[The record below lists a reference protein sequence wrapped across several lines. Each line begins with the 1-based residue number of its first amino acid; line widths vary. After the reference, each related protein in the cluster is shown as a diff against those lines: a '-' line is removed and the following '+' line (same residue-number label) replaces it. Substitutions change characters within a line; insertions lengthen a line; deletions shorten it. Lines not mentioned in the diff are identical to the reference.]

1 MTALIKKIKSLSQFK
16 LNTLANYA
24 GRFWLNLLSFLLV
37 PVYLYYLGVEVYGL
51 IGAFYAVISFIN
63 LLDLGLSTTV
73 SREVALRKAVFQKRE
88 TIPDLLRTTEIIY
101 WTVGAAILLLMVL
114 LAEPI
119 ATKWINVEKL
129 DLVTV
134 KWTVII
140 LGLTVA
146 VRWPITPY
154 RGTLMALERQV
165 QVNILEVT
173 LRTFRELGA
182 VVILVMVSPTI
193 IAFLLWQV
201 FIAII
206 EVLSMMVLAWHCQP
220 KTGKQAHF
228 QLQILQEIWRFAVGI
243 SWNMVVSLLLS
254 QIDKIILSK
263 LVSLEEFGYYIL
275 ASTLSQRL
283 STIIEPFF
291 VSAAPQLIALIAQK
305 DEEKYSQFFHQS
317 SLFVSLIITP
327 IAAIFIFFAPT
338 ILELWTQSSSVA
350 TKASGLLV
358 LLTFGAML
366 NCMSHISYEIL
377 IAIGKPQITAIFNT
391 FSIFFVIPAMLLVVP
406 HYQLFGTAII
416 RTILN
421 VLYYS
426 VFSIV
431 TIGYILPKERLR
443 WLVQDTLVPIVL
455 CFTMCFAI
463 AQLQM
468 IFIGKHGAIF
478 CIVIG
483 LFASYGLLGWWYR
496 YQRKIAR

>member
-37 PVYLYYLGVEVYGL
+37 PVYLHYLGVEAYGL

-73 SREVALRKAVFQKRE
+73 SREVALRKGVSQKRE

-114 LAEPI
+114 LADLI
-119 ATKWINVEKL
+119 AIKWINVEKL

-146 VRWPITPY
+146 VRWPITLY
-154 RGTLMALERQV
+154 RSTLMALEKQV

-182 VVILVMVSPTI
+182 VLVLVMVSPTI
-193 IAFLLWQV
+193 PAFLLWQV

-206 EVLSMMVLAWHCQP
+206 EVFSMMMLAWHYQP
-220 KTGKQAHF
+220 KIGKQAHF

-291 VSAAPQLIALIAQK
+291 ISASPQLIALISKK
-305 DEEKYSQFFHQS
+305 DEEKYSHFFHKS
-317 SLFVSLIITP
+317 SLFVSLVITP
-327 IAAIFIFFAPT
+327 IAAAFIFFAPI
-338 ILELWTQSSSVA
+338 ILELWTQSSNVA
-350 TKASGLLV
+350 TKASSILAI
-358 LLTFGAML
+358 LTFGAML

-377 IAIGKPQITAIFNT
+377 IAIGKPQTAAIFNT
-391 FSIFFVIPAMLLVVP
+391 FSIFFIIPTMLLVVP

-421 VLYYS
+421 ILYYS

-431 TIGYILPKERLR
+431 AIGYILPKERLQ
-443 WLVQDTLVPIVL
+443 WLLQDTLVPIIL

-463 AQLQM
+463 AHLQM
-468 IFIGKHGAIF
+468 VFIGKQGAIF
-478 CIVIG
+478 CMVIG
-483 LFASYGLLGWWYR
+483 LLINYGLLGCWYY
-496 YQRKIAR
+496 YQQKIA